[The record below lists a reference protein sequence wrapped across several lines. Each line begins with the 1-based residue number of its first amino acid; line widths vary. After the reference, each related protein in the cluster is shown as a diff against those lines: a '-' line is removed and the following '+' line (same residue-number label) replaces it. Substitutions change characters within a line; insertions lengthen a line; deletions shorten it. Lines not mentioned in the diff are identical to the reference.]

1 MIYRVILKIG
11 YYERHFE
18 FTDADKAVNFGRT
31 ALTASVPGGD
41 NSEKPVKITMEIVDK
56 EREEQED
63 E

>member
-11 YYERHFE
+11 YCERHFE
-18 FTDADKAVNFGRT
+18 FTDADEAVNFGKT

-41 NSEKPVKITMEIVDK
+41 NPEKPVMVTLGIVDK